1 MGVMTAPHVQANRYD
16 DPRRL
21 RELIEKARDLAV
33 DHALTSVVVGL
44 AGFEGD
50 VDFPEVVDFVHSAL
64 RVDDAVFRMTRERA
78 VVLLTD
84 VDEQGAKEII
94 ERLMNDYREH
104 FPSTSEPSVGIG
116 YFEVAPGH
124 TAVNAKLVLPHIFA
138 TSPPS
143 H

>member
-1 MGVMTAPHVQANRYD
+1 MTAPHVQTNQYD

-21 RELIEKARDLAV
+21 RELIDKARELATE
-33 DHALTSVVVGL
+33 HALSSVVVGL

-50 VDFPEVVDFVHSAL
+50 VDFPGVVDFVHSAL

-84 VDEQGAKEII
+84 VTEEGATEII

-104 FPSTSEPSVGIG
+104 FPSTSGPAVGIG
-116 YFEVAPGH
+116 YFEVAPGN
-124 TAVNAKLVLPHIFA
+124 TAVSVKLVLPHIFA
-138 TSPPS
+138 ASPPS